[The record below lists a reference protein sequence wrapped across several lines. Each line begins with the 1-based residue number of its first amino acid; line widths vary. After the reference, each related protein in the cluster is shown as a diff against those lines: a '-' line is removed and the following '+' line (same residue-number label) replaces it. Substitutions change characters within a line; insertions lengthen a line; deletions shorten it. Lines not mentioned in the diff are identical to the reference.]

1 MPRLSPITLL
11 LPFFAGCC
19 CCGMG
24 SFGGGS
30 HVPAEQLGA
39 AKTLKVDGVGDV
51 VATLG
56 SEPYSINTD
65 NALGSESSISGSDL
79 TLSVGLGEASTSLPQ
94 LDAVT
99 VGETTS
105 LTLNGV
111 DVGDLAIVKKGLGT
125 VKASGKATNVTV
137 DADGLCTV
145 ELYDL
150 NAENV
155 TVNITGDG
163 ASVDVTATG
172 KLTVNISG
180 NGYVSYKGGAEVVEN
195 ITGSGSVTNMDDE
208 GDISDPADGESVPT
222 DGEDAAADAE
232 AGDGDSASIDP
243 PEVLDG
249 EGFGEV
255 TAPQPDVPNA
265 SGD

>member
-1 MPRLSPITLL
+1 MPRLSPLTLL
-11 LPFFAGCC
+11 LPLFAGCC

-24 SFGGGS
+24 GFGGGS
-30 HVPAEQLGA
+30 HVPAEQLGG

-56 SEPYSINTD
+56 SEPYSIDTE
-65 NALGSESSISGSDL
+65 NALGSESSLSGSDL
-79 TLSVGLGEASTSLPQ
+79 TLSVGLGEAKTSLPQ

-111 DVGDLAIVKKGLGT
+111 DVGDLAIVKRGLGT
-125 VKASGKATNVTV
+125 VKASGKATNVTI

-155 TVNITGDG
+155 TINITGDG
-163 ASVDVTATG
+163 ATVDVMATG

-195 ITGSGSVTNMDDE
+195 ITGSGSVTNMDE
-208 GDISDPADGESVPT
+208 EENITDPADS
-222 DGEDAAADAE
+222 DAATDAESADAE
-232 AGDGDSASIDP
+232 PAEAESADSAS
-243 PEVLDG
+243 DG
-249 EGFGEV
+249 
-255 TAPQPDVPNA
+255 ANA